1 MLFNVPQF
9 TDIEDKVVGP
19 FTAKQMGWL
28 ALGGMI
34 LFISWSV
41 LDTQA
46 FFIAAV
52 IIGIFFGALA
62 FYRPY
67 NQPFIQFIFSGIS
80 FFFRPKMYV
89 WKRVYDTMSSAKRT
103 NIPKVAKKEPIKK
116 RLDYRKIEDLSK
128 ILDTKQ

>member
-28 ALGGMI
+28 ALGAI
-34 LFISWSV
+34 IIFISWSV

-46 FFIAAV
+46 FFVAAV
-52 IIGIFFGALA
+52 IIGLLFGALA

-67 NQPFIQFIFSGIS
+67 NQPFIQFIFSGVS
-80 FFFRPKMYV
+80 FMFRPKMYV
-89 WKRVYDTMSSAKRT
+89 WRRVYDTMASAKKT
-103 NIPKVAKKEPIKK
+103 NIPKIEKKKSAKKK
-116 RLDYRKIEDLSK
+116 LDYRKIEDLTK
-128 ILDTKQ
+128 ILDTK

>member
-28 ALGGMI
+28 ALGGI
-34 LFISWSV
+34 IIFISWSI
-41 LDTQA
+41 LDVQA
-46 FFIAAV
+46 FFVAAI
-52 IIGIFFGALA
+52 IIGLFFGALA

-67 NQPFIQFIFSGIS
+67 NQPFIQFLFSGIS

-89 WKRVYDTMSSAKRT
+89 WRRVYDTMASAKRT
-103 NIPKVAKKEPIKK
+103 IVPKAVEKKIAKKK
-116 RLDYRKIEDLSK
+116 LDYRKIEDLTK
-128 ILDTKQ
+128 ILDTK

>member
-28 ALGGMI
+28 ALGGI
-34 LFISWSV
+34 ALFLSWSV
-41 LDTQA
+41 LDIQA

-52 IIGIFFGALA
+52 IIVLFFGALA

-67 NQPFIQFIFSGIS
+67 NQPFIQFIFSGVS

-89 WKRVYDTMSSAKRT
+89 WRRVYDTMASAKKT
-103 NIPKVAKKEPIKK
+103 SMPKIEKKKTVKK
-116 RLDYRKIEDLSK
+116 KLDYRKIEDLTK
-128 ILDTKQ
+128 ILDTK